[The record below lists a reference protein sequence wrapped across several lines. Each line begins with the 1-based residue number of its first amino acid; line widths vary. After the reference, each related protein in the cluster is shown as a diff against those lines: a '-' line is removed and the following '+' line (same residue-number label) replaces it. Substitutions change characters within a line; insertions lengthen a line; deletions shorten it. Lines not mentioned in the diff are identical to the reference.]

1 MLARFALHQY
11 YFDFNHHIGT
21 VKHMIKKHITALGRL
36 PIFVIL
42 VFALGS
48 GALHAQGNPSA
59 KIRTNLGEF
68 QVELYADKAPL
79 SVENFINYANSGFY
93 EGTIFHRVIGNFMIQ
108 GGGFT
113 TDMQKKTTGEPIQN
127 EANNGLQNKR
137 GTLAMARTNAPD
149 SATSQFF
156 INVQDN
162 VALNHVGE
170 GSSREWGYAVFGRVT
185 SGMSVVDSIRFV
197 ATTTKPPYSDV
208 PVEPVVIESVEIID
222 P

>member
-1 MLARFALHQY
+1 M
-11 YFDFNHHIGT
+11 
-21 VKHMIKKHITALGRL
+21 MKKHITAVGRL
-36 PIFVIL
+36 SIFIVL
-42 VFALGS
+42 AVARWSGTLLAL
-48 GALHAQGNPSA
+48 ANPSA
-59 KIRTNLGEF
+59 VIRTSRGEITI
-68 QVELYADKAPL
+68 ELYADNAPL

-93 EGTIFHRVIGNFMIQ
+93 DGTIFHRVIGNFMIQ

-113 TDMQKKTTGEPIQN
+113 PDMQKKTTGEPVQN
-127 EANNGLQNKR
+127 EAGNGLQNKR
-137 GTLAMARTNAPD
+137 GTLAMARTNDPH

-162 VALNHVGE
+162 PNLNHVGE

-197 ATTTKPPYSDV
+197 ATGTTNNYSDV
-208 PVEPVVIESVEIID
+208 PVEPVVIETVEIIN

>member
-1 MLARFALHQY
+1 M
-11 YFDFNHHIGT
+11 
-21 VKHMIKKHITALGRL
+21 KKHITAIGRL
-36 PIFVIL
+36 P
-42 VFALGS
+42 ALAVCVLGIWS
-48 GALHAQGNPSA
+48 GALPAQDNPSA
-59 KIRTNLGEF
+59 VIRTSMGEF

-79 SVENFINYANSGFY
+79 SVENFINYANSGY
-93 EGTIFHRVIGNFMIQ
+93 YNGTIFHRVIGNFMIQ

-113 TDMQKKTTGEPIQN
+113 PEMEKKAVGEPIQN

-137 GTLAMARTNAPD
+137 GTLAMARTNNPH

-162 VALNHVGE
+162 TDLNYTGE

-185 SGMSVVDSIRFV
+185 SGMNVVDGIRFV
-197 ATTTKPPYSDV
+197 ATTTRPPYSDV
-208 PVEPVVIESVEIID
+208 PVEPVVIESVEIIE

>member
-1 MLARFALHQY
+1 M
-11 YFDFNHHIGT
+11 T
-21 VKHMIKKHITALGRL
+21 KKHITVLGRL
-36 PIFVIL
+36 PIFAIL
-42 VFALGS
+42 VVALWS
-48 GALHAQGNPSA
+48 GTLLAQANPSA
-59 KIRTNLGEF
+59 IISTSMGEIK
-68 QVELYADKAPL
+68 VELYADKAPL
-79 SVENFINYANSGFY
+79 SVENFINYASSGYY

-113 TDMQKKTTGEPIQN
+113 VDMQKKTTGEPVQN
-127 EANNGLQNKR
+127 EAANGLQNKR
-137 GTLAMARTNAPD
+137 GTLAMARTNDPH

-162 VALNHVGE
+162 GDLNYTGE

-197 ATTTKPPYSDV
+197 STATKPPYSNV
-208 PVEPVVIESVEIID
+208 PVEPVIIESVKIIS